1 MNREAARLVACLREK
16 NLSLSTAESCTGGAI
31 ASAVVSVPGASAVF
45 AGGIVCYQTRLKE
58 QLLGVSPALI
68 GEKSVVSAEVAEAM
82 SRGCAAALGTDCA
95 VSVTGLAGPASPDDP
110 APVGTVYIGVTTPDG
125 TTAKHYLFAGDRAA
139 VRRAAVRAAL
149 RQLTET
155 LQKK

>member
-1 MNREAARLVACLREK
+1 MKREAMRLVACLRGK
-16 NLSLSTAESCTGGAI
+16 GLSLSAAESCTGGEI

-58 QLLGVSPALI
+58 QLLSVPHALI
-68 GEKSVVSAEVAEAM
+68 EEKTVVSAEVAEAM

-110 APVGTVYIGVTTPDG
+110 APVGTVYIGVTTPRG
-125 TTAKHYLFAGDRAA
+125 TTSRHYLFSGDRAS
-139 VRRAAVRAAL
+139 VRRAATTAAL
-149 RQLTET
+149 RQLTEA
-155 LQKK
+155 LKEE